1 MSAIT
6 TGKPQIGGGA
16 WIAPSGTTLP
26 TDATTA
32 LGATFKSLGFLSE
45 DGLTNDDNVT
55 AEGIKDWSGETQ
67 ETIVTE
73 HEDTWSCTL
82 ISFDDANVKKFVY
95 GSSNVTV
102 ASGGDLESITSTGA
116 DAEEHVLVF
125 ETIQLNGKK
134 HRIVIPRAK
143 ITERGTISYTSSD
156 AVGHEVTITGLAENG
171 ATHKEFWG

>member
-1 MSAIT
+1 MSIT

-16 WIAPSGTTLP
+16 WIAPTGTTLP
-26 TDATTA
+26 TDATTT
-32 LGATFKSLGFLSE
+32 LATAFKSLGFLSE

-55 AEGIKDWSGETQ
+55 TDGIKDWSGETQ

-73 HEDTWSCTL
+73 HNDEWNCTL

-102 ASGGDLESITSTGA
+102 GTSGDVESITSTGA

-156 AVGHEVTITGLAENG
+156 AVGHEVTITGLVSSG
-171 ATHKEFWG
+171 ATHFEYWG